1 MAEREEERE
10 SSVTIQP
17 QKTTA
22 HKPAHRALPEQ
33 DMEQAATEEAEAHD
47 RRDAPAAVSGRLIL
61 RVT

>member
-1 MAEREEERE
+1 M
-10 SSVTIQP
+10 TTQP

>member
-1 MAEREEERE
+1 M
-10 SSVTIQP
+10 TIQL

-33 DMEQAATEEAEAHD
+33 NMEQEAIEEAEAHD